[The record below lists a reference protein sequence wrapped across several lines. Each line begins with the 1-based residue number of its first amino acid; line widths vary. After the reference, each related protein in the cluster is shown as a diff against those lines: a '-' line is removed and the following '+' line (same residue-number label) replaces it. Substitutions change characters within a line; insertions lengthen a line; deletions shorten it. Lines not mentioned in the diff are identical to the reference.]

1 MFFIPYD
8 DWKMLFL
15 MKVYRYSEGS
25 FYSTA
30 IAFFE
35 ASVLKEVRNLCS
47 KIQLLHII
55 IAIYLCIHEK
65 WSPWDYVTKLC
76 GNRLIKVLPWV
87 WKITNLAILI

>member
-35 ASVLKEVRNLCS
+35 ASVLKEVRNLC
-47 KIQLLHII
+47 
-55 IAIYLCIHEK
+55 YLRN
-65 WSPWDYVTKLC
+65 D
-76 GNRLIKVLPWV
+76 NIKVRKYSFCILYLPFIYAFTKNGPRETTSLSYV
-87 WKITNLAILI
+87 AIG

>member
-1 MFFIPYD
+1 MPETTHKLSKVIAAKSYFSSLYVSYWYNLLRRMFFIPYD

-35 ASVLKEVRNLCS
+35 ASVLKEVRNLC
-47 KIQLLHII
+47 
-55 IAIYLCIHEK
+55 YLRN
-65 WSPWDYVTKLC
+65 D
-76 GNRLIKVLPWV
+76 NIKVR
-87 WKITNLAILI
+87 KYSFCIL